1 MNKPTPPAASKPSP
15 AGRPS
20 PVAGKPFKMSDE
32 ITIIPQGRNTQK
44 TPTTSSV
51 SYIYSILTYSI
62 HIRYI
67 FFRQNHNIHESSCG
81 LCFWASD
88 PLIHTFYKNLRI
100 KVSED

>member
-1 MNKPTPPAASKPSP
+1 MYAFVKIYLLFDELFPSYSGGRKNVNKPTPPAASKPSP

-51 SYIYSILTYSI
+51 SYVYSIPT
-62 HIRYI
+62 
-67 FFRQNHNIHESSCG
+67 
-81 LCFWASD
+81 
-88 PLIHTFYKNLRI
+88 
-100 KVSED
+100 

>member
-51 SYIYSILTYSI
+51 SYIYIVYLPTVYTLD
-62 HIRYI
+62 I
-67 FFRQNHNIHESSCG
+67 FFSVKITTFMRVRVAFVFG
-81 LCFWASD
+81 LRT
-88 PLIHTFYKNLRI
+88 H
-100 KVSED
+100 

>member
-51 SYIYSILTYSI
+51 SYIYSIPTVYTLD
-62 HIRYI
+62 I
-67 FFRQNHNIHESSCG
+67 FFSKFDGKVDVISWFLFH
-81 LCFWASD
+81 
-88 PLIHTFYKNLRI
+88 LI
-100 KVSED
+100 

>member
-51 SYIYSILTYSI
+51 SYIYSIPTVYTLG
-62 HIRYI
+62 I
-67 FFRQNHNIHESSCG
+67 FFSVKIT
-81 LCFWASD
+81 
-88 PLIHTFYKNLRI
+88 TFMRVRAAFGHKNFFKCCDLTK
-100 KVSED
+100 KV

>member
-67 FFRQNHNIHESSCG
+67 FFNFQYHFLSIIEFPSIFHV
-81 LCFWASD
+81 
-88 PLIHTFYKNLRI
+88 KI
-100 KVSED
+100 KVFRKKI